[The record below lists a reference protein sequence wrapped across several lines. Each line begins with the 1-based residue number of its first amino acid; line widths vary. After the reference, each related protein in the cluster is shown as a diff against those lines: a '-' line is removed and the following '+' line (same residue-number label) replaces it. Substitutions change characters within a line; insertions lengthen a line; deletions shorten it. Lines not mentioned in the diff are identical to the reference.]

1 MASGECVLICKQKKF
16 GSKVP
21 KYLGQRA
28 KKGYKWELGQY
39 VRKYINY
46 LVQKK
51 YHQPLIKRPATYIF
65 KKDPALKTDIK
76 SAKRQYGLVPLPLS
90 SDIDLAKN

>member
-1 MASGECVLICKQKKF
+1 MASGECVLICKQKKKF
-16 GSKVP
+16 GSRFQSIWVKEQKRVQMGTWP
-21 KYLGQRA
+21 I
-28 KKGYKWELGQY
+28 
-39 VRKYINY
+39 RKYMNY
-46 LVQKK
+46 IPTK
-51 YHQPLIKRPATYIF
+51 YHQPQIKRPAAYSF

>member
-1 MASGECVLICKQKKF
+1 MASGECVLICKQKKSLVVGSKVF
-16 GSKVP
+16 GSKS
-21 KYLGQRA
+21 
-28 KKGYKWELGQY
+28 KKRVQMGTWPI
-39 VRKYINY
+39 RKYISNY
-46 LVQKK
+46 LLLNK
-51 YHQPLIKRPATYIF
+51 YHQPQIKRPAAYSF